1 METSFA
7 LLSRAGKRVSS
18 LLQEEQD
25 ILVESCGVR
34 VVWLI
39 QKVLPLWKALCLIT
53 VRTSKRVDWEPG
65 AGSVFVCF
73 CRSGALF
80 ALCAR
85 CRRYSRGE
93 HRPADINRAAPVY
106 KATKKVLRFY
116 IIHNI
121 SGSIWLYSSKALET
135 T

>member
-1 METSFA
+1 M
-7 LLSRAGKRVSS
+7 
-18 LLQEEQD
+18 
-25 ILVESCGVR
+25 
-34 VVWLI
+34 
-39 QKVLPLWKALCLIT
+39 
-53 VRTSKRVDWEPG
+53 DWEPG
-65 AGSVFVCF
+65 RGLFLCAFAGA
-73 CRSGALF
+73 GLF

-116 IIHNI
+116 IIYNI